1 MGNQQQN
8 HGKSWDFIADFME
21 FYSDS
26 MGFIADLMEAIA
38 DFMEFYSDSMGY
50 SWDIPGL
57 VNVTKNELERSI
69 MFNGNINYF
78 YICLW

>member
-1 MGNQQQN
+1 MVRNLRPGGRSRDLRKKSQPSMGNQQQN

-38 DFMEFYSDSMGY
+38 DFMEFMVIQ
-50 SWDIPGL
+50 WDIHGIYPA
-57 VNVTKNELERSI
+57 
-69 MFNGNINYF
+69 
-78 YICLW
+78 W